1 MYPTTIGKLQ
11 LPHFIYNAAG
21 VWDTTWSQC
30 KELNSTEY
38 CGAVVTKSCTQQ
50 ERAGNN
56 YPKYHFSD
64 PHFSI
69 NSNGLENFGLQYY
82 LEKVNACEYP
92 IFISIGGLSDPERIA
107 MIIKVNTLF
116 LAWLPTA
123 IATDMGD
130 PPVGIELNLS
140 CPNIGCPGAAYNPE
154 QLDNTLRDMFNEVGS
169 LELTF
174 GLKLPPYYL
183 PDEFVAISKVLKKYQ
198 HQIDFI
204 TCINSIPNGIDFDI
218 DNNLPRIEP
227 NGGYGG
233 IGGPALLPVGLANVR
248 RFSKLFREN
257 CIDIAVIGCGGVTTG
272 ADAYKYLLAGA
283 SAVQIGTHLW
293 KNGPGVFKQ
302 VSEEFQQIINR
313 KGYQTLEEVPRC

>member
-1 MYPTTIGKLQ
+1 MVMYPTTIGKLQ

-50 ERAGNN
+50 ERAGNS

-69 NSNGLENFGLQYY
+69 NSNGLENCGLQYY
-82 LEKVNACEYP
+82 TKKVIHTACARARP
-92 IFISIGGLSDPERIA
+92 TFISIGGLSDPERIA
-107 MIIKVNTLF
+107 MIGKMNS
-116 LAWLPTA
+116 
-123 IATDMGD
+123 IATGY
-130 PPVGIELNLS
+130 PYVGIELNLS
-140 CPNIGCPGAAYNPE
+140 CPNLGCPGPAYNPE
-154 QLDNTLRDMFNEVGS
+154 QLDNTLRDMFNEIGP

-174 GLKLPPYYL
+174 GIKLPPYYL
-183 PDEFVAISKVLKKYQ
+183 PDEFVAISKVLEKYRR
-198 HQIDFI
+198 QIDFI
-204 TCINSIPNGIDFDI
+204 TCINSIPNGIDFDV
-218 DNNLPRIEP
+218 DNNLPLIKP
-227 NGGYGG
+227 NDGYGG

-257 CIDIAVIGCGGVTTG
+257 GISIAVIGCGGVTTG
-272 ADAYKYLLAGA
+272 TDAYKYLLAGA

-293 KNGPGVFKQ
+293 KNGPGVFNQ
-302 VSEEFQQIINR
+302 VSEEFQQIMNR
-313 KGYQTLEEVPRC
+313 KGYQTLTEIPSV